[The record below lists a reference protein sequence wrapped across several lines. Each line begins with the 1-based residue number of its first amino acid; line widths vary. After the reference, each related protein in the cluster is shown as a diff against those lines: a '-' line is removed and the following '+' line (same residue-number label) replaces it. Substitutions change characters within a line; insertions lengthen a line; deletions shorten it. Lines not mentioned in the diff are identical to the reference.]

1 MVFNIINIE
10 AAEVIATANER
21 ASMAASES
29 EKLSLKLND
38 LSARYDAIILAKSNL
53 EKKYAQSEEQSLV
66 YKKALLNSQIDNGK
80 LVDESDNQN
89 FDLKNKVMALQKET
103 MEASLK
109 MDTLYA
115 ENSEMKTDLTQMK
128 HERNS
133 LTLELESIRS
143 NYTRLDQEHKS
154 TLRKMDE
161 LGIEIVNLVN
171 TKETLLAEKRESA
184 RDFQKLQKQYQP
196 YPY

>member
-38 LSARYDAIILAKSNL
+38 LSARYDAIILAKLNL

-89 FDLKNKVMALQKET
+89 FDLTNKVMALQKET